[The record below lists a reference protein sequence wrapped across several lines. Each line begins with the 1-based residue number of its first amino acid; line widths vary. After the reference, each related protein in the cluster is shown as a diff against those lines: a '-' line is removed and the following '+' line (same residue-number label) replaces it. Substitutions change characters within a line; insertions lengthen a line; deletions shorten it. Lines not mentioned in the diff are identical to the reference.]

1 MKKTVITLG
10 CDPELFLEQNG
21 QIISAEGLVG
31 GTKEEPLPITDKGHC
46 VQEDNVMVEFN
57 IPPSNTMNEFKDNIN
72 LVKNYLTEKF
82 EKNNIS
88 LNYSASAMLDKKYLK
103 TEQAKRFGCEPDFNV
118 WKREANTPPNAGGR
132 LRSAGG
138 HVHIGFPNVTQEKQ
152 ENVVKA
158 FDILLGLPSVWL
170 DPDTR
175 RRRMYGKAGA
185 FRFKDFGVECRILS
199 NFWIQSDETIEWVYN
214 ETIKAVELALNND
227 LSEIFEKYGDNIQL
241 AINESNVD
249 LAKEL
254 YLEINKEITTI
265 LTKEKI
271 NI

>member
-1 MKKTVITLG
+1 M
-10 CDPELFLEQNG
+10 
-21 QIISAEGLVG
+21 
-31 GTKEEPLPITDKGHC
+31 GH
-46 VQEDNVMVEFN
+46 
-57 IPPSNTMNEFKDNIN
+57 I
-72 LVKNYLTEKF
+72 
-82 EKNNIS
+82 
-88 LNYSASAMLDKKYLK
+88 
-103 TEQAKRFGCEPDFNV
+103 
-118 WKREANTPPNAGGR
+118 
-132 LRSAGG
+132 
-138 HVHIGFPNVTQEKQ
+138 HIGFENITQEKQ

-254 YLEINKEITTI
+254 YLEINKEILTI
-265 LTKEKI
+265 VTKAKI
-271 NI
+271 KI

>member
-1 MKKTVITLG
+1 MKNNKITLG
-10 CDPELFLEQNG
+10 CDPELFLEKNG
-21 QIISAEGLVG
+21 EIISAEGLLG
-31 GTKEEPLPITDKGHC
+31 GTKEEPLPITGEGHC
-46 VQEDNVMVEFN
+46 IQEDNVMVEFN
-57 IPPSNTMNEFKDNIN
+57 IPPSNNVDEFRNNIN

-82 EKNNIS
+82 KKNNMY
-88 LNYSASAMLDKKYLK
+88 LNYSATAMLDKKYLK
-103 TEQAKRFGCEPDFNV
+103 TEQARTFGCDPDFNV
-118 WKREANTPPNAGGR
+118 WKREANTPPNSKTR
-132 LRSAGG
+132 LRTCSG

-152 ENVVKA
+152 ENVVKS

-199 NFWIQSDETIEWVYN
+199 NFWIKSDKTINWVYN
-214 ETIKAVELALNND
+214 ETIKAVNLALNYD

-241 AINESNVD
+241 AINESNED

-254 YLEINKEITTI
+254 YLEINKEIEIIKTT
-265 LTKEKI
+265 KKI
-271 NI
+271 TI